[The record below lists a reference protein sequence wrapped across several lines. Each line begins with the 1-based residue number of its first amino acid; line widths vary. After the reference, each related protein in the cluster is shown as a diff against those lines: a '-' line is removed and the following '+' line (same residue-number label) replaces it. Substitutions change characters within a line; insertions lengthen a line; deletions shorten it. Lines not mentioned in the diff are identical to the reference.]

1 MSTNDT
7 ALEET
12 AVDDTAVDDTA
23 VDDDTDYLVRPYA
36 LTRGRTRNERL
47 DISIQT
53 VVCQSQASLAGA
65 PPAGP
70 VEHEIWTAAAGRL
83 SSADISARLDLP
95 LGVVRVLVGDL
106 AETGHL
112 ELGETVAT
120 ADAHLIKRLIDGIR
134 AI

>member
-1 MSTNDT
+1 MSTDDT
-7 ALEET
+7 AL
-12 AVDDTAVDDTA
+12 DDTALDDTA
-23 VDDDTDYLVRPYA
+23 LDDDTSNLVRPYA

-47 DISIQT
+47 DVSIQT
-53 VVCQSQASLAGA
+53 VVCQSRASLAGG
-65 PPAGP
+65 PPTGP
-70 VEHEIWTAAAGRL
+70 VEHEIWAAAAARL

-120 ADAHLIKRLIDGIR
+120 GDAHLIKRLIDGIR